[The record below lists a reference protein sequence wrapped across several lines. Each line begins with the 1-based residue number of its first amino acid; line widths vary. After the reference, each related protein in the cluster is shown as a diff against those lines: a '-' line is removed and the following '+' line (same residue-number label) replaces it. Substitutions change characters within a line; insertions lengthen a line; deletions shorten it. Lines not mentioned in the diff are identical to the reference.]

1 MAAIGDPNVSEMN
14 IVFDRYYKNI
24 SVVEKWRLLA
34 AYSKIGEKDFAKK
47 EADKLP
53 RKAERKDGSYY
64 ADDSAEILKYY
75 TVIYG
80 TADAELYNSVLAM
93 AKSDAWLTTYEKANI
108 VQALAGDGKVSPEKK
123 NLSFKLIVDGK
134 EQNLELKDGEYTFRN
149 LGIKENAKKIVIKN
163 TSSSKLYVNSFYK
176 GKPVKYDEKDE
187 SKNITITRKF
197 VDMAGKEIDVKNL
210 KAGTR
215 FKMVLTSKLANADSP
230 DISLLQILPS
240 GWEFDNT
247 QANVQSAGGDMIP
260 VPVSDAEEADSE
272 EYGDNSS
279 SNNVNYVDIKDD
291 RVAYFYPLYSGEDKV
306 IEINLIAVTPGTYRL
321 PGTKVESM
329 YNNNYRAYLK
339 GFEVKVK
346 E

>member
-1 MAAIGDPNVSEMN
+1 
-14 IVFDRYYKNI
+14 
-24 SVVEKWRLLA
+24 
-34 AYSKIGEKDFAKK
+34 
-47 EADKLP
+47 
-53 RKAERKDGSYY
+53 
-64 ADDSAEILKYY
+64 
-75 TVIYG
+75 
-80 TADAELYNSVLAM
+80 
-93 AKSDAWLTTYEKANI
+93 
-108 VQALAGDGKVSPEKK
+108 
-123 NLSFKLIVDGK
+123 
-134 EQNLELKDGEYTFRN
+134 
-149 LGIKENAKKIVIKN
+149 
-163 TSSSKLYVNSFYK
+163 
-176 GKPVKYDEKDE
+176 
-187 SKNITITRKF
+187 
-197 VDMAGKEIDVKNL
+197 MAGKEIDVKNL

-215 FKMVLTSKLANADSP
+215 FKMILTSKLANADSP

-247 QANVQSAGGDMIP
+247 QANVQSAGVDMIP
-260 VPVSDAEEADSE
+260 VPVSDGEEADSE

>member
-1 MAAIGDPNVSEMN
+1 MEN
-14 IVFDRYYKNI
+14 IH
-24 SVVEKWRLLA
+24 
-34 AYSKIGEKDFAKK
+34 
-47 EADKLP
+47 
-53 RKAERKDGSYY
+53 
-64 ADDSAEILKYY
+64 
-75 TVIYG
+75 
-80 TADAELYNSVLAM
+80 
-93 AKSDAWLTTYEKANI
+93 
-108 VQALAGDGKVSPEKK
+108 
-123 NLSFKLIVDGK
+123 
-134 EQNLELKDGEYTFRN
+134 LE
-149 LGIKENAKKIVIKN
+149 IVIKN

-197 VDMAGKEIDVKNL
+197 VDMAGKEIDVKSL

-215 FKMVLTSKLANADSP
+215 FKMILTSKLANADSP

-247 QANVQSAGGDMIP
+247 QANIQSAGGDMIP
-260 VPVSDAEEADSE
+260 VPVSDAEEADNE
-272 EYGDNSS
+272 EYGDSSS

-306 IEINLIAVTPGTYRL
+306 IEIYLIAVTPGTYRL